1 MLSRASSAAFSR
13 TSSAAFS
20 RTSSSSSSRRGENV
34 KCNPQM
40 QKQARDGQKHWHAK
54 VEQLRTDVAEEEE
67 KSESA
72 PCPHYQEQRVMC
84 RTRNLKSQKESLL
97 LFLQLSSQKG
107 LISPLPF
114 VPPGDDSAGF
124 MGWTG
129 FLVNSGEIFKA
140 DVEALFPEL
149 PKLNTLY
156 HLFRRSG
163 LVPEDWRRA
172 WVGQAPFLYL
182 GKPGCK

>member
-1 MLSRASSAAFSR
+1 
-13 TSSAAFS
+13 
-20 RTSSSSSSRRGENV
+20 
-34 KCNPQM
+34 
-40 QKQARDGQKHWHAK
+40 
-54 VEQLRTDVAEEEE
+54 VEQLRTDAAEEEE

-72 PCPHYQEQRVMC
+72 PCPYYQEQRVMC
-84 RTRNLKSQKESLL
+84 RTSNLKSQKESLF
-97 LFLQLSSQKG
+97 LFLQLSTQKG

-129 FLVNSGEIFKA
+129 FLVNLGCGKTFKD

-163 LVPEDWRRA
+163 LVPED
-172 WVGQAPFLYL
+172 
-182 GKPGCK
+182 

>member
-1 MLSRASSAAFSR
+1 MNKVQSADAEGGV
-13 TSSAAFS
+13 
-20 RTSSSSSSRRGENV
+20 RR
-34 KCNPQM
+34 K
-40 QKQARDGQKHWHAK
+40 KHWHAK

-97 LFLQLSSQKG
+97 LLLQLSTQKG

-114 VPPGDDSAGF
+114 VPPGDDS
-124 MGWTG
+124 
-129 FLVNSGEIFKA
+129 
-140 DVEALFPEL
+140 EL

-163 LVPEDWRRA
+163 LVPED
-172 WVGQAPFLYL
+172 
-182 GKPGCK
+182 